1 MNRKSLFAR
10 LADRCAASSSASR
23 QEYFRVHLEPLE
35 SRKLLAATHIVSD
48 YWLDV
53 SDPDGSVGY
62 SPSDTLQD
70 PVTGAFGSAGD
81 GLSFGKIA
89 YYNTGTGAWL
99 GTFHNIVDASNN
111 DYSTIH
117 SAIENASTVAGDFVQ
132 LEPRWSSAYS
142 GTVVPQTFQES
153 DIVIDKAGITLSGDS
168 SYGASYC
175 IIAPEVASAHAEEN
189 FPTGSHSGIILYAPT
204 ITVSDLTVDGN
215 AGFGGA
221 GSLNFHQGITTMYDQ
236 SGGGNYASQH
246 NGALAPSDLHG
257 GAGGNTGTLTVTGV
271 VVQNIWYKGIT
282 ISDVASKSFSNTG
295 DPDYPKVINSTVN
308 NIGTGFGGLTQDQIN
323 NRTGILMMNVDR
335 GSIRSDTVTNAGVG
349 VAADVFGTPWTGS
362 PDNTHA
368 RDHIG
373 VLFCTV
379 TDAVS
384 RGYSM
389 VYEDDSIDSNLLLDI
404 NSDFRYGFTGNTASW
419 SSSSNTA
426 TGLYLNYSQPY
437 IMGCSFTNAMIG
449 VHIQNTSLTD
459 SVHSVPQIPEL
470 TGMTLIGP
478 GSGIPNSVGV
488 LVDNDSSFS
497 HSASAIIGGGTR
509 ISLLRDGCQSRP
521 ERDPQRCGQQLPPD
535 RHGLLCEQ
543 RHGRRDRQRQPGRR
557 QHLWPVHRRRRH
569 RLVYDFGERQIHR
582 RLPGQQLHG
591 QYDGQQWRQPGRD
604 HAAQFRRPQRRRSDA
619 GRLVDLRAPVDRP
632 DRLARYLQLR
642 CALERSEFGQQLPGR
657 QRSRRAHRRHHAERG
672 RRHGHH
678 RWFPGRHR
686 RPVRRRCPRHHRR
699 QRQQRRARLPLRQQ
713 QLLPRRRLLVAH
725 PH

>member
-459 SVHSVPQIPEL
+459 SVHSAPQIPEL

-478 GSGIPNSVGV
+478 GSGVPNSVGV

-509 ISLLRDGCQSRP
+509 ISSYETGVKVVQNVTP
-521 ERDPQRCGQQLPPD
+521 
-535 RHGLLCEQ
+535 
-543 RHGRRDRQRQPGRR
+543 
-557 QHLWPVHRRRRH
+557 
-569 RLVYDFGERQIHR
+569 
-582 RLPGQQLHG
+582 
-591 QYDGQQWRQPGRD
+591 
-604 HAAQFRRPQRRRSDA
+604 SDA
-619 GRLVDLRAPVDRP
+619 ANN
-632 DRLARYLQLR
+632 YLQIGTVYFASNGTGVVIANGSQADGSTFGPSTGAAATDSYTTSGNGKFTAGYPVNNFTANTTVNNGDNLGVITPPNSDVLNVGDLTLGASSTFAPLLTGLTGSHDIFNFDAPLNDPNSGNNFPAGSVPAAPTDGITQSEAGGTGIIGGFQDGTGGQSGGG
-642 CALERSEFGQQLPGR
+642 ALVTTGVNANNG
-657 QRSRRAHRRHHAERG
+657 
-672 RRHGHH
+672 
-678 RWFPGRHR
+678 
-686 RPVRRRCPRHHRR
+686 
-699 QRQQRRARLPLRQQ
+699 ARLPLRQQ